1 MYEQGEPASIARK
14 TMKRL
19 LNMAFTQIY
28 FNCNETRYVQ
38 KGDLAVGTS
47 RAIVLSNLWLKLYGT
62 ALLRD
67 TPELCMPEKDLNGI

>member
-19 LNMAFTQIY
+19 LAFTQIY

-47 RAIVLSNLWLKLYGT
+47 RAIVLSNLWLKQNGT